1 MPPARS
7 RRARGLCG
15 VLVTTALL
23 TGPVIGGGPASA
35 AGSASLAERAEQ
47 LQARI
52 DEVGKQLEADALAYE
67 AAEDELALLTRQQF
81 AARSDRDALLVASE
95 DARHALHGLA
105 RAAYKGEVPPV
116 MAALLTGDPRA
127 LSDLA
132 YVQRS
137 INRMGADRSD
147 VTRELVAQ
155 QEDAGQALARSD
167 ALRREALGKAQQL
180 DEQGRLLAA
189 RTTELTAELERVGAE
204 LVRARAAEQLAALEA
219 EARAARELQL
229 AVERA
234 AQEAADAAGRTYVPG
249 PSVPGADGSC
259 QPPSGRVEPNGF
271 LSDGSLCPLA
281 TVRGHRL
288 RTDAAR
294 AFDALNAARLAATG
308 TPLCLT
314 DSYRDYPGQVDVF
327 RRKPGL
333 AATPGRSQHG
343 WGLAVDLCGG
353 VQTFGSEPHEWMQLN
368 APAFGWR
375 HPAWAGQRGS
385 RPEAWHWEFSG
396 A

>member
-1 MPPARS
+1 
-7 RRARGLCG
+7 
-15 VLVTTALL
+15 VLL
-23 TGPVIGGGPASA
+23 TGAPASA
-35 AGSASLAERAEQ
+35 APAGSATLAERAEQ

-52 DEVGKQLEADALAYE
+52 DEVGIQLEADARAYE

-81 AARSDRDALLVASE
+81 AARSDRDALLAASQ

-105 RAAYKGEVPPV
+105 RAAYKGGIPPV
-116 MAALLTGDPRA
+116 MTALLSGDPRA

-137 INRMGADRSD
+137 LNRVGAERSD

-155 QEDAGQALARSD
+155 QADAGAALARSD
-167 ALRREALGKAQQL
+167 ELRRAALGSAQQL
-180 DEQGRLLAA
+180 EEQGRELAA
-189 RTTELTAELERVGAE
+189 RTTALTAELERVGAE
-204 LVRARAAEQLAALEA
+204 LVRARAAERLAELERA
-219 EARAARELQL
+219 ARAASAAR
-229 AVERA
+229 AAAERA
-234 AQEAADAAGRTYVPG
+234 AEAAAAAAGVPYVPL

-259 QPPSGRVEPNGF
+259 QPPTGLPEANGF
-271 LSDGSLCPLA
+271 LSDGSLCPLETA
-281 TVRGHRL
+281 RGHRL

-308 TPLCLT
+308 APLCIT

-353 VQTFGSEPHEWMQLN
+353 VQTFGSEPHLWMQLN
-368 APAFGWR
+368 APAFGWH

-385 RPEAWHWEFSG
+385 RPEAWHWEFRG